1 MAPSLKLVLPLAAS
15 VLFVLALA
23 YWWQGNLFHE
33 IVGTIFIALLLAH
46 NLSVLRWYGALGK
59 GKWTGRRL
67 HSTLVNLAV
76 LTIMLALVV
85 TSIMV
90 SQRLYTF
97 LPLNVGFSARDLHV
111 LAGYWALIFMALHL
125 GLHWSRVL
133 ARVKRVIP
141 IDTILGTIIL
151 RAAAAAIALYGIYSS
166 LVMLLGE
173 KLLNVPALDMWDFN
187 ANAWGFFLH
196 YASIVGLF
204 ACAGHYFAVWL
215 QARR

>member
-1 MAPSLKLVLPLAAS
+1 MAPSLKLALPLVAS

-33 IVGTIFIALLLAH
+33 IVGTIFIGLLVVH
-46 NLSVLRWYGALGK
+46 NLSVVRWYGALGK

-76 LTIMLALVV
+76 LTIMLGLVV
-85 TSIMV
+85 TSVMV

-97 LPLNVGFSARDLHV
+97 LPLNVGFSAREVHV
-111 LAGYWALIFMALHL
+111 LTAYWALIVLALHL

-133 ARVKRVIP
+133 VRVKRVIP
-141 IDTILGTIIL
+141 IGNIWGTIIV
-151 RAAAAAIALYGIYSS
+151 RAAAVAIALYGIYSFGA
-166 LVMLLGE
+166 VLLGE

-187 ANAWGFFLH
+187 ANAWGFFFH

-204 ACAGHYFAVWL
+204 AGAGHYFAAWL